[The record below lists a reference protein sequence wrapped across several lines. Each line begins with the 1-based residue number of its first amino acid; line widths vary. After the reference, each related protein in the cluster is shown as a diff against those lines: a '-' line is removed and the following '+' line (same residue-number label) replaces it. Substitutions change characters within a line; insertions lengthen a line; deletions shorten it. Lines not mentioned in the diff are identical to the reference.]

1 MFIDNGSSRGKGE
14 CPPFRVR
21 YVTMVEILISLLL
34 ITILA
39 VVAGTYLAHS
49 GGSARVQ
56 NYRRAAVEIGNSEL
70 ERIMAADFADIAP
83 PESNSVYYLS
93 RDEDDW
99 TVSSSDP
106 GWTATINGRDFPM
119 IVTVQYQDRDGGFTT
134 YDYLDINIQID
145 YRSEGNNTVAL
156 QTRRSRW
163 E

>member
-1 MFIDNGSSRGKGE
+1 MMFGNRSSTRIAQGSRMV
-14 CPPFRVR
+14 VR
-21 YVTMVEILISLLL
+21 PVTLVEILLSIFLL
-34 ITILA
+34 TILA

-70 ERIMAADFADIAP
+70 EQIMAADFADIAP

-99 TVSSSDP
+99 TVSPSDP
-106 GWTATINGRDFPM
+106 GWTATIKGRDFPV

-145 YRSEGNNTVAL
+145 YRSEGKNSVAL